1 MIRPMEIN
9 SEEEWLVAQRAVEV
23 QREVSRAAG
32 AAEPGRGLMETE
44 AMVHEQGEKF
54 LRMVLE
60 NAIRQQVGT
69 KKKTKGDSS
78 VSCACG
84 GRASYRRC
92 IPKYLLS
99 SVGTITVERRYYGCR
114 HCGQKQVPWD
124 VWAGVDYRQITPY
137 ARKLVVLV
145 ASMCSFDRSAEKLKQ
160 LCRMQINNDTIRRIA
175 DEEGQRV
182 QSWLANAAEA
192 VTPLQAGKG
201 EWEFYTD
208 GTTVNTVAGWRDLR
222 LTILCR
228 REAGAPA
235 SPEEWKDR
243 VLPQATARWAFG
255 QVVDAETLGV
265 FWDRLMQRV
274 KKEDGSHLS
283 VLADGAKYIW
293 QQMALHIGSQAEW
306 VLDIFHVSEH
316 VHDCARGIWG
326 EGSTAT
332 DWADEQLHYVL
343 RHGGASWV
351 KHLRAGRD
359 RLSAGQRVP
368 LDQLLGYLEPHQD
381 DLWYRE
387 RLQRGLVIGS
397 GTVEG
402 ACKNMVG
409 ARLKINSCRWRVERA
424 EHMTALRSLDYA
436 GLVETYWTQR
446 AA

>member
-1 MIRPMEIN
+1 M
-9 SEEEWLVAQRAVEV
+9 
-23 QREVSRAAG
+23 
-32 AAEPGRGLMETE
+32 
-44 AMVHEQGEKF
+44 
-54 LRMVLE
+54 
-60 NAIRQQVGT
+60 
-69 KKKTKGDSS
+69 
-78 VSCACG
+78 
-84 GRASYRRC
+84 
-92 IPKYLLS
+92 
-99 SVGTITVERRYYGCR
+99 ERRYYGCR
-114 HCGQKQVPWD
+114 HCGHKQVPWD

-409 ARLKINSCRWRVERA
+409 AGLKINSCRWRVERA